1 MNKKYFKA
9 EFLTVLLV
17 SLIIYLSIAY
27 AVTTPRIDE
36 EYFQMYILGREKTA
50 DKYYPYE
57 NNRTIPLNTNVTW
70 YIIIENYV
78 RKPSL
83 VLIKFKLGN
92 STTKT
97 VNDSK
102 FEPAEMPVIQE
113 ITKVLLPDEKWVI
126 KLTWKIVKIE
136 KIHDLHYLTL
146 DWNGTKIPVNDIGSK
161 DSFRFVIE
169 LWTYNNGKFILG
181 WILFKEERL
190 HGCKCGLKFKLETY
204 LLL

>member
-57 NNRTIPLNTNVTW
+57 NNRTVPLNTNVTW
-70 YIIIENYV
+70 YIIIENYI

-102 FEPAEMPVIQE
+102 FEPSEMPVIQE

-126 KLTWKIVKIE
+126 ELTWKIVKIE
-136 KIHDLHYLTL
+136 KIYDLYYLTL
-146 DWNGTKIPVNDIGSK
+146 DWNGTKISIYDVGSK

-181 WILFKEERL
+181 WDSIQGRKVAWLQMWFEVQ
-190 HGCKCGLKFKLETY
+190 T
-204 LLL
+204 

>member
-17 SLIIYLSIAY
+17 SLIIYLSITY

-36 EYFQMYILGREKTA
+36 EYFQMYILGKEKTA

-70 YIIIENYV
+70 YIIVENYV

-97 VNDSK
+97 VDDSK

-113 ITKVLLPDEKWVI
+113 MTKVLLPDEKWVI
-126 KLTWKIVKIE
+126 VLTWKIVKIE
-136 KIHDLHYLTL
+136 KINGLYYLTL
-146 DWNGTKIPVNDIGSK
+146 DWNGTKIPIYDLGSK
-161 DSFRFVIE
+161 YLFRFVIE

-181 WILFKEERL
+181 WDSVQGRKIAWLQMWFEILI
-190 HGCKCGLKFKLETY
+190 
-204 LLL
+204 